1 MAAPRLA
8 ISSNRQVTTKK
19 PNFVARTMAGFTAAR
34 FNCYA
39 MPMQNGTFLRPVSI
53 HALVLGLSLLIS
65 VSSFANVNFPK
76 PAELEQDVAFWLRVY
91 TQIDTNSGYIH
102 DASNLSVVYET
113 LRLSG
118 QQGAD
123 EKAIKASTARYA
135 NLLERLASDRNGLNA
150 QEQQILSLWG
160 PDTSATQL
168 RKAAANIRFQRGQS
182 DRFRDGLAR
191 STEWQEH
198 IRRVMVEHKLP
209 EELAALPHVESSF
222 NPEAYSSIGAAGIWQ
237 FTRSTGRRYLHIDY
251 VVDERMDPFA
261 STLAAAQL
269 LEHNYQL
276 TGNWPLA
283 ITAYNH
289 GASGVRRAVKQIGST
304 DIAPIVRNYTGRYF
318 GFASRNFYVSFL
330 AAIEV
335 SKNPESFFAPYTS
348 AAPIPY
354 LEVVTPDY
362 LLVDAF
368 AEAFNT
374 DSTELKRHNRSL
386 LDPIWKGKK
395 RIPKGY
401 TMRIPRDNV
410 TGLPE
415 DIMAAIPAD
424 QRFSEQTPDL
434 FHKVVPGDTVSEI
447 ASRYGHSIRD
457 VVAMNSLN
465 KSYNIRIGQVL
476 RLPLE
481 GGVTTAEVN
490 SAAPPQAQQTSF
502 PETSEV
508 PAVLTGQSTDAGGEN
523 ILSSPD
529 MIADPS
535 DYTVASDNTTEI
547 QAVETLGHYAEW
559 LDLRASQLRSLN
571 GMPYGHPLVIGHRL
585 KLDFS
590 RVGQDEFERRRQ
602 AYQHD
607 LQQSFFMAWQIRST
621 RKHVIASGE
630 SLWVLTQRQ
639 FKIPMWLLR
648 QYNPDL
654 DLDKLQP
661 GTVIIIPE
669 LVEA

>member
-1 MAAPRLA
+1 M
-8 ISSNRQVTTKK
+8 K
-19 PNFVARTMAGFTAAR
+19 
-34 FNCYA
+34 
-39 MPMQNGTFLRPVSI
+39 NGTFLRPASI
-53 HALVLGLSLLIS
+53 HALVLGLSLLIN

-76 PAELEQDVAFWLRVY
+76 PVELEQDVAFWLRVY

-118 QQGAD
+118 QKRSD
-123 EKAIKASTARYA
+123 EKAIKASIARYA

-160 PDTSATQL
+160 PGTSATQL
-168 RKAAANIRFQRGQS
+168 RKAATNIRFQRGQS

-209 EELAALPHVESSF
+209 EELAVLPHVESSF

-237 FTRSTGRRYLHIDY
+237 FTRYTGRRYLHIDY
-251 VVDERMDPFA
+251 LVDERMDPFA

-269 LEHNYQL
+269 LEHNHQL

-289 GASGVRRAVKQIGST
+289 GASGVRRAVRQLGST
-304 DIAPIVRNYTGRYF
+304 DIAPIVRNYTGRNF

-330 AAIEV
+330 AAMEA
-335 SKNPESFFAPYTS
+335 SENPERFFAPYTS
-348 AAPIPY
+348 ADPIPY
-354 LEVVTPDY
+354 VEVITPDY
-362 LLVDAF
+362 LLVDTF
-368 AEAFNT
+368 ADAFNT

-386 LDPIWKGKK
+386 LDPVWKGKK

-401 TMRIPRDNV
+401 TMRIPRDKV
-410 TGLPE
+410 TGIPK

-434 FHKVVPGDTVSEI
+434 LHKVVPGDTVSEI
-447 ASRYGHSIRD
+447 AARYGHSIRD
-457 VVAMNSLN
+457 VVAMNNLN
-465 KSYNIRIGQVL
+465 KSYNLQIGQIL

-481 GGVTTAEVN
+481 GGVTTAEVI
-490 SAAPPQAQQTSF
+490 SAAPLQAQQTSF

-508 PAVLTGQSTDAGGEN
+508 PAVLTGQSTDADVEN
-523 ILSSPD
+523 LLSSPD
-529 MIADPS
+529 MIADAS
-535 DYTVASDNTTEI
+535 DYTVASDNTIEI
-547 QAVETLGHYAEW
+547 QAVETMGHYAEW
-559 LDLRASQLRSLN
+559 LDLSASQLHGLN
-571 GMPYGHPLVIGHRL
+571 GIPYGRPLVIGRRL
-585 KLDFS
+585 KLDFT

-602 AYQHD
+602 AFQHD

-654 DLDKLQP
+654 DLDILRP